1 MTGYQIPRA
10 IGEFCKALGLAGRK
24 NLPEEISNILETHA
38 IGAAVA
44 GLGTAWFPGFGAAAA
59 VVANVGF
66 VWSMY
71 IRIGSKIGV
80 PFSRNI
86 LKSVATAI
94 CTNLASNVVGYVV
107 MASVFSL
114 FPGIGSGAAAMTMA
128 AIGFI
133 LTYSCGLIYIKVLTR
148 LAKAHADFNDVSKED
163 LKVIAGK
170 VIAKEDI
177 KGMMKQA
184 KNKFKAAKARGDI
197 KKGGCKVKP
206 IRASRTSSTKEAAR
220 STRNAKS
227 KAKKR
232 KV

>member
-10 IGEFCKALGLAGRK
+10 IGELCKALGLAGRK

-44 GLGTAWFPGFGAAAA
+44 GLGAAWFPGFGAAAA

-71 IRIGSKIGV
+71 IRIGSKIDV

-148 LAKAHADFNDVSKED
+148 LAKAHVDFNDVSEED
-163 LKVIAGK
+163 LKVMAGK

-177 KGMMKQA
+177 KGMMRQA
-184 KNKFKAAKARGDI
+184 KSQFKAAKARGDI

-206 IRASRTSSTKEAAR
+206 VRASQTASRKK
-220 STRNAKS
+220 STRLATS
-227 KAKKR
+227 AKAKTRTR
-232 KV
+232 KA